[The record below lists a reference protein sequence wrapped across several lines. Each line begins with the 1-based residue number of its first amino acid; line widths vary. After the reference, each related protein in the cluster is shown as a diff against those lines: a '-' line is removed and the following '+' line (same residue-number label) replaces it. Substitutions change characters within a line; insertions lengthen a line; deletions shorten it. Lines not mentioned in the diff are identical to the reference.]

1 MADFLPNEEL
11 LMKYLDNELSAS
23 ERAALEEHLK
33 EDEQLRERL
42 ESLRLAKES
51 GRYNELQN
59 KVSNVRPQ
67 MGRNTKKVSPNRGWL
82 YGLAAVCLLAV
93 IIGIGIFLRT
103 SLSADKVY
111 EEAYVQYSLDR
122 SRSQKQEYTPLE
134 NAYQGQNYTEV
145 IHLSQQ
151 GKHSVKE
158 ALLTGISY
166 LNVNQ
171 PEKAMPYFEQIR
183 QDSVDTS
190 YRQDGEFYLG
200 LAFLKAKQYDKS
212 LELLRKI
219 QSNPNHLYH
228 PLVSEKVIHDIEKLR

>member
-33 EDEQLRERL
+33 EDEQLRQRL
-42 ESLRLAKES
+42 ETLRLAKES
-51 GRYNELQN
+51 VRYNELQN

-67 MGRNTKKVSPNRGWL
+67 MGRNTKNVSPNRGWL
-82 YGLAAVCLLAV
+82 YVLAAACLLAV
-93 IIGIGIFLRT
+93 IIGIGIFLRN

-122 SRSQKQEYTPLE
+122 SRSQKQEYTPVE
-134 NAYQGQNYTEV
+134 NAYQSQNYTEV
-145 IHLSQQ
+145 IRLSQQ
-151 GKHSVKE
+151 GKHSAKE

-183 QDSVDTS
+183 QDSVDTT

-219 QSNPNHLYH
+219 QSDPNHLYH
-228 PLVSEKVIHDIEKLR
+228 PLVSEKVIHDVEKLR